1 MTVTDVLLSGLVIV
15 AFGCGVGYLAYIV
28 KGRMEK
34 RKVLNKEQILKR
46 LDEQVF
52 IDVPEPEYKDEEDKP
67 KTKAPGKKSKKKPAK
82 KTKKI
87 AWIGKNPGKRK
98 DPKTAKK
105 ENKTSKKEK

>member
-67 KTKAPGKKSKKKPAK
+67 KPRPKIKISGSYKKKPAK
-82 KTKKI
+82 KIKKV
-87 AWIGKNPGKRK
+87 AFIGKNPGKRK
-98 DPKTAKK
+98 DP
-105 ENKTSKKEK
+105 